1 MLKLEDLKGK
11 NICVTGEFR
20 FISRAKLTYAIEAK
34 TGHKPVNHCS
44 EKTDFIFVADSAI
57 EYYNEYG
64 KGSTKLAKAVML
76 KKLGY
81 NIRFISEE
89 TVYDLFPDAGYHK
102 QTWKSDKLNGG
113 KEHDIGKVTFK
124 YEH

>member
-1 MLKLEDLKGK
+1 MITLDDLKGK

-89 TVYDLFPDAGYHK
+89 TVYNLFPDAGYHK
-102 QTWKSDKLNGG
+102 QKGLHIKMNQGIDNDL
-113 KEHDIGKVTFK
+113 GKVTFK